1 MKGLDAKKATKKKP
15 AMTAIEKRHAKK
27 AKKSNVGV
35 LGSH

>member
-15 AMTAIEKRHAKK
+15 AKTAIEKRHEKK
-27 AKKSNVGV
+27 AKKSNVGM